1 MSINP
6 KMTLIDQ
13 LPIEGKRTL
22 LRLDL
27 NVPLEDGK
35 IADASRIEAALP
47 TIQHAR
53 ARGAR
58 LIICSHLGRPKGKT
72 VPELSMA
79 PVGLYLAEKL
89 KTEITMPDHPIGPSA
104 QKLASELRDGDIML
118 LENLRFDAGE
128 TKNAELMSKG
138 LAELA
143 ECYVNDA
150 FGAAHRAH
158 ASTAGVAGY
167 VRDKAAGFL
176 MDTEITALSRLL
188 RAPKKGFVAILGG
201 AKVSDKITV
210 IRQLMTKVDTLLIGG
225 AMAYTFL
232 KAQGI
237 EVGKSIV
244 ETEQLHTATEILQ
257 VARENGVELVLPSDH
272 LCATDFAADAT
283 GVAQDGHIS
292 DELMGLDIGAKT
304 AAAYG
309 EIIQRAETIFWN
321 GPMGVFEFEAF
332 ANGTKAIAREVAR
345 STAFSVVGGGDS
357 VRAVN
362 ESGQADHISHVSTG
376 GGASLEFIEGKSL
389 PGLAALGF
397 GKLEVA

>member
-35 IADASRIEAALP
+35 SQMRAELKLP
-47 TIQHAR
+47 CQQYSTREGEVPDSLSVAIWVA
-53 ARGAR
+53 
-58 LIICSHLGRPKGKT
+58 PKGKT

-158 ASTAGVAGY
+158 ASTAGVAAH

-244 ETEQLHTATEILQ
+244 ETEHLHTATEILQ
-257 VARENGVELVLPSDH
+257 VARENGVELVLPP
-272 LCATDFAADAT
+272 
-283 GVAQDGHIS
+283 
-292 DELMGLDIGAKT
+292 
-304 AAAYG
+304 
-309 EIIQRAETIFWN
+309 TIFV
-321 GPMGVFEFEAF
+321 PPILRQ
-332 ANGTKAIAREVAR
+332 TR
-345 STAFSVVGGGDS
+345 
-357 VRAVN
+357 RA
-362 ESGQADHISHVSTG
+362 
-376 GGASLEFIEGKSL
+376 L
-389 PGLAALGF
+389 PRMVTLATN
-397 GKLEVA
+397 